1 MHSSTVVL
9 TIILQKNPII
19 LLGLSLVSNEPFFI
33 VFWLAGIL
41 MFVWRV
47 NLHAC
52 LLVQRSLLLLACVR
66 ACVRAC
72 VLAAAATCL
81 LAAAAA
87 TTTCLLLLPPPL
99 CAAATADATTTA
111 AAAAAAVRRR
121 RNHGRC

>member
-81 LAAAAA
+81 L
-87 TTTCLLLLPPPL
+87 LLLLL
-99 CAAATADATTTA
+99 LLLACCCC
-111 AAAAAAVRRR
+111 RRR
-121 RNHGRC
+121 YVLLLLLMLQLLLLLLLLL